1 MKYIRPENRKYFQR
15 QRELTLDNKIFIAY
29 DRKDKHSFK
38 QKVQDYMS
46 MIDREESS
54 FTLRHSELSHEEL

>member
-1 MKYIRPENRKYFQR
+1 MKYIRPENKKHFQR
-15 QRELTLDNKIFIAY
+15 QRELTLDNKSFIAY

-54 FTLRHSELSHEEL
+54 FTLRQSELS